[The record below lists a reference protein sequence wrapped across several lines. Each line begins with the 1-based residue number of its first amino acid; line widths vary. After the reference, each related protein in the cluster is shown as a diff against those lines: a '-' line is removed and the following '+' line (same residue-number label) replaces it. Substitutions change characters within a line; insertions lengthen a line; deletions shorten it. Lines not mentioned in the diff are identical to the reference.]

1 MIIPRILSCSAALLL
16 VASIAGNAQ
25 HAAERYGWGF
35 ENYTTPMF
43 GWHIYAR
50 SYYGIPPDSNGSW
63 LSATFD
69 KLFYEAA
76 FKTTLPD
83 PGGTGNGAGN
93 CYGMSCLSLMMDKYG
108 GYLGYC
114 APPIKYVG
122 SGSGP
127 GPSDPDLN
135 TAINIMHGHQLSL
148 ACIQEYIEQ
157 AHSGH
162 SQDASYGVTLSR
174 ETIGREGPYLVCVT
188 KGWNPQEGGH
198 TMIAYDVTGSPGNE
212 KIWVVDPNRIWADTS
227 ANHRGWYTS
236 QSNFIQRSGSNWSFL
251 MAGKMSPWPT
261 DGDDGVAGSPLGE
274 GHLVVL
280 PLSVAGPTGR
290 TPSSMGLSLPTLLL
304 KVFIWG
310 KGGSRDVGIT
320 QLRDG
325 NGRHLFVEGTKQIDW
340 NPATG
345 LGKVSPWFNFGNV
358 PAQMPERF
366 EGYFYSGAMPSAE
379 MEFNSGTDGAG
390 MAIGGPE
397 GYVRVDCREGGATA
411 RLRFAGLGTA
421 HPTLTVENPSKPI
434 TVDLEVLATT
444 ELGKRHH
451 VYRLRDVAIPAGQ
464 GSITLAASGGN
475 GATITGTMLR
485 EAHLSAEVL
494 ANDAKERQVSA
505 TWIITA
511 STPMPINPFDPANR
525 QPVAGGK

>member
-366 EGYFYSGAMPSAE
+366 EGYFYNGTMPSAE

-485 EAHLSAEVL
+485 ESHLSAEVL

-505 TWIITA
+505 IWIITA

>member
-1 MIIPRILSCSAALLL
+1 MIARLLSCSAALLAI
-16 VASIAGNAQ
+16 ASAMASAQ
-25 HAAERYGWGF
+25 HPAERYGWGF

-50 SYYGIPPDSNGSW
+50 SYYGIPPDSNDSW

-83 PGGTGNGAGN
+83 PSGTGNGAGN
-93 CYGMSCLSLMMDKYG
+93 CYGMSCLSLMMNKYG

-122 SGSGP
+122 SGSGS

-148 ACIQEYIEQ
+148 ACIQQYIEQ

-174 ETIGREGPYLVCVT
+174 QTIGREGPYLVCVT
-188 KGWNPQEGGH
+188 KGWNPQAGGH
-198 TMIAYDVTGSPGNE
+198 TMIAYDVTGSAGNY

-236 QSNFIQRSGSNWSFL
+236 GSNFIQCTGSNWSFL
-251 MAGKMSPWPT
+251 MAGKMSAWPT

-290 TPSSMGLSLPTLLL
+290 SPSSMGLSLPTLLL
-304 KVFIWG
+304 KIFIWG
-310 KGGSRDVGIT
+310 KGESRDVAIH
-320 QLRDG
+320 QLRTGDG
-325 NGRHLFVEGTKQIDW
+325 RRLFTEGTKRIDW
-340 NPATG
+340 DSTTG
-345 LGKVSPWFNFGNV
+345 LGAVAPWFNFGNI
-358 PAQMPERF
+358 PAQKPERF
-366 EGYFYSGAMPSAE
+366 EGYFYKGAMPSAE
-379 MEFNSGTDGAG
+379 VEFNSGTEGAG
-390 MAIGGPE
+390 VAIGGPD

-421 HPTLTVENPSKPI
+421 HPVLTVENASKPI
-434 TVDLEVLATT
+434 TVDLEVLSAT
-444 ELGKRHH
+444 EPGKRHH
-451 VYRLRDVAIPAGQ
+451 VYRLRDVAIPAGS
-464 GSITLAASGGN
+464 GTITLAANGGN
-475 GATITGTMLR
+475 GATIAGTMLR
-485 EAHLSAEVL
+485 EARLSGEVL
-494 ANDAKERQVSA
+494 AKDAKEHQA
-505 TWIITA
+505 TAEFLVTD
-511 STPMPINPFDPANR
+511 SMPMPFNPFAQGNR
-525 QPVAGGK
+525 QAVAGER